1 MQKQI
6 ITGLGEILWDLL
18 PDGKKPGGAPA
29 NFVYHIQ
36 QLGYESY
43 IVSAVGEDELGH
55 EILDWMDKKNI
66 NKDYMARSDRYPTG
80 KVEVTLDQNGD
91 PEYNIIEDV
100 AWDYIPYNS
109 KIYDLA
115 VQTSAVCFGTLA
127 QRNQKSKQTI
137 HKFLQNTSKNC
148 IKIYDINLRQN
159 YYDEELIDHNLQ
171 LSNVLKLNAEELLT
185 LSEMFNIAGDES
197 ELLKKLQSRYDLEL
211 IALTK
216 GSEGSRL
223 WTAQE
228 SSVAKPRD
236 TRVKDTV
243 GAGDS
248 FTAGLVSGLLKNLS
262 LKECHANANLLAS
275 YVCSRDGATPAIPE
289 DILAKLN

>member
-1 MQKQI
+1 MKKQI

-18 PDGKKPGGAPA
+18 PEGKKPGGAPA

-66 NKDYMARSDRYPTG
+66 NKDYMARSDKYPTG

-100 AWDYIPYNS
+100 AWDYIPYSS
-109 KIYDLA
+109 KIDNLA
-115 VQTSAVCFGTLA
+115 AKTAAVCFGTLA
-127 QRNQKSKQTI
+127 QRNQKSKRTI
-137 HKFLQNTSKNC
+137 YKFLRNTSEDC

-159 YYDEELIDHNLQ
+159 YYDQELINYTLQ
-171 LSNVLKLNAEELLT
+171 LSKVLKLNAEELQT
-185 LSEMFNIAGDES
+185 LVEMFEIEGDETES
-197 ELLKKLQSRYDLEL
+197 LQKIQSIYDLDL

-228 SSVAKPRD
+228 SSFEEPLD

-248 FTAGLVSGLLKNLS
+248 FTAGLVSGLLKRLS
-262 LKECHANANLLAS
+262 LKECHANANILAS

-289 DILAKLN
+289 DILSKLN